1 MFEIVWGRFR
11 DIYFL
16 QTAQTKEKLTWN
28 AQTIKFLFAPWRNCT
43 TPPVW
48 REFGKRSKKSLDQS
62 KQILLQIQIMSGL
75 QIQTNDVEGGVVVVQ
90 FCLQYSIPVIKSNKS
105 SDIYIRNRTFAWD
118 TFLFPSLTSWNPQEC
133 WILLPPPP
141 RPTKG
146 LILPKT
152 DKVVHYNCR
161 CFLFWL
167 IWHIYFASIYRAGDN
182 FNLIVQELGGPQV
195 VRSVF
200 KSMTC

>member
-1 MFEIVWGRFR
+1 MFEIEWGRFR

-28 AQTIKFLFAPWRNCT
+28 AQTIKFLFAPRRNCT

-62 KQILLQIQIMSGL
+62 KLILLQIQTMSGL
-75 QIQTNDVEGGVVVVQ
+75 QIQTNDVEGGVVVIQ

-105 SDIYIRNRTFAWD
+105 SDIYFRNRTYAWD
-118 TFLFPSLTSWNPQEC
+118 IIFLFPSLTSWHSQEC
-133 WILLPPPP
+133 WILLPPT

-146 LILPKT
+146 LIIPKT
-152 DKVVHYNCR
+152 DKVVDYNCR
-161 CFLFWL
+161 CFFVLTHL
-167 IWHIYFASIYRAGDN
+167 THLYIGQRITSI
-182 FNLIVQELGGPQV
+182 
-195 VRSVF
+195 
-200 KSMTC
+200 

>member
-1 MFEIVWGRFR
+1 MPKQLSFCLHLLISKR
-11 DIYFL
+11 
-16 QTAQTKEKLTWN
+16 
-28 AQTIKFLFAPWRNCT
+28 RNCT

-48 REFGKRSKKSLDQS
+48 REFGKGSKKKFVS
-62 KQILLQIQIMSGL
+62 
-75 QIQTNDVEGGVVVVQ
+75 IQTNSITVWTDPNYVGSPNPNKLCGRRCSSSTILPSIFNTCNKIKQKFWHLHQKQDV
-90 FCLQYSIPVIKSNKS
+90 CLRYLSVPI
-105 SDIYIRNRTFAWD
+105 SD
-118 TFLFPSLTSWNPQEC
+118 FLKFTGMLNS
-133 WILLPPPP
+133 PPPS

-146 LILPKT
+146 LIIPKT

-161 CFLFWL
+161 CFFVLTQ
-167 IWHIYFASIYRAGDN
+167 HIYFASIYRAGDN